1 MTEQDGR
8 ARAIR
13 PGPAAF
19 VRPLA
24 GASLVVAQVA
34 LVMGAAG
41 CGSPNLGRTPGSPAG
56 ARTSSPAGPTT
67 YPPLVADASWTTRE
81 GERALVVRPTAYLRE
96 HTRTEVADEAWRW
109 VVAAVPAADSPGMRH
124 QFVCHV
130 QFAASKDAWYLE
142 PARPD
147 VGYARTVAA
156 GCNPGSPRDV
166 G

>member
-1 MTEQDGR
+1 MRVAE
-8 ARAIR
+8 
-13 PGPAAF
+13 PGPY
-19 VRPLA
+19 A
-24 GASLVVAQVA
+24 GIAGGSPYVVARRAHDVPA
-34 LVMGAAG
+34 PGRRRVLDDPGGGAGVGGAA
-41 CGSPNLGRTPGSPAG
+41 
-56 ARTSSPAGPTT
+56 
-67 YPPLVADASWTTRE
+67 
-81 GERALVVRPTAYLRE
+81 TAYLRE
-96 HTRTEVADEAWRW
+96 HTRTEVADEAWRR